1 MPTDSVHS
9 NCMVRNFHCA
19 DIKMGGEEGGGR
31 EDHICM
37 ELYKLVPSIPGLVSF
52 QSGAVGP

>member
-9 NCMVRNFHCA
+9 NCGVRNFHCA
-19 DIKMGGEEGGGR
+19 GIKMGGEERGGR
-31 EDHICM
+31 EDYM
-37 ELYKLVPSIPGLVSF
+37 FTELYKLVLSIPGLVSF

>member
-9 NCMVRNFHCA
+9 NCGVTNFHCA
-19 DIKMGGEEGGGR
+19 DIKMGGEGREGR
-31 EDHICM
+31 EDYMCM
-37 ELYKLVPSIPGLVSF
+37 ELYKLVLSIPGLVSF